1 MSSRKQKLAVHLKEL
16 KEESKSFFAKKTS
29 YDQDINRAVAKLYFL
44 QESEKKTEDANRE
57 QNTFKGPG
65 LEESFNQEHPKNQPD
80 QNLDLENS
88 EEGAEQSPGWAK
100 KAYKQIARRTHPDK
114 TKAIASSDP
123 DLANELSNIYLDA
136 VMAYKSKNYDAI
148 VEIASQLDI
157 PIEIP
162 DSEIESSLEIRINKL
177 RDGIEEAKKS
187 LSWSWG
193 ISFGNIPKRVEILK
207 ECAQIMNIP
216 EPGSSE
222 LEKIVRS
229 IEEL

>member
-1 MSSRKQKLAVHLKEL
+1 MPSRKQKLAAHLKEL
-16 KEESKSFFAKKTS
+16 KEESKTFFAKKVS
-29 YDQDINRAVAKLYFL
+29 YDQDINRAVAKLYSL
-44 QESEKKTEDANRE
+44 QQSDEKLEIASEN
-57 QNTFKGPG
+57 QNNFRGHK
-65 LEESFNQEHPKNQPD
+65 LEEELNQEYTKNQTD

-88 EEGAEQSPGWAK
+88 EASEQSPGWAK
-100 KAYKQIARRTHPDK
+100 KAYKQIARKTHPDK

-123 DLANELSNIYLDA
+123 DLANELANVYLDA
-136 VMAYKSKNYDAI
+136 VLAYKSKNYDAI

-162 DSEIESSLEIRINKL
+162 DSEIENSLEVRIRKL
-177 RDGIEEAKKS
+177 REGIEEAKKS

-193 ISFGNIPKRVEILK
+193 VSFGNIQKRVEILK

-216 EPGSSE
+216 EPVPTE